1 MDVNVVFEVQFEM
14 DLNRLSDK
22 MYSEGFIIFE
32 VLFELIFFGVFID
45 ENVYEVMNEF

>member
-1 MDVNVVFEVQFEM
+1 MDVNVVFEVWFEM
-14 DLNRLSDK
+14 LNILSDK